1 MNLTQEMKNKIDE
14 ILSQKEFLRTGKK
27 VIDGETYRLT
37 DGFLLLQCIKDN
49 EAELGRMVV
58 EQFSKE

>member
-1 MNLTQEMKNKIDE
+1 MNLTSEMKNKIEE
-14 ILSQKEFLRTGKK
+14 ILSQKEFLRTGKQI
-27 VIDGETYRLT
+27 IDGETYRLS
-37 DGFLLLQCIKDN
+37 DGLLLLQCIKDN